1 MKKFNS
7 IMQLLVALFFAVSLV
22 FFMTF
27 EGVKNLFGVA
37 ELHSG
42 TVVSFLL
49 VGLLLFLGAWGTAA
63 IVKRNYES
71 DLAKKELEKKE
82 LKAKLYDL
90 EQGVKLKNMDQRID
104 SRDKDEEKESSVIRP
119 RQNFK

>member
-7 IMQLLVALFFAVSLV
+7 IMQLLVALFFAVSLI

-27 EGVKNLFGVA
+27 EGVKGIFGVT

-49 VGLLLFLGAWGTAA
+49 VGLLLFLGAWGTSA
-63 IVKRNYES
+63 IVNRNYES

-90 EQGVKLKNMDQRID
+90 EQGVKLKNMDQRIE
-104 SRDKDEEKESSVIRP
+104 SKERDEEKESSVIRP